1 MIDVIIYCP
10 NITAFNQELI
20 DGDFVDE
27 QGNPVFAVNRTP
39 RTYSPDKSKW
49 AALVRLDNQ
58 QDKNKAIHF
67 QGLEVLGTK
76 EQVEASPDLLAK
88 YLACYSRDPYTI
100 TDPETG
106 EVTTITPPLWHGEF
120 A

>member
-10 NITAFNQELI
+10 NATKFNQELI

-27 QGNPVFAVNRTP
+27 QGNPVFSVNRTP
-39 RTYSPDKSKW
+39 RTYSQDKSHW

-58 QDKNKAIHF
+58 QDQTKAIKF
-67 QGLEVLGTK
+67 NCVEVLGTK
-76 EQVEASPDLLAK
+76 EQVEVSPDLLAK
-88 YLACYSRDPYTI
+88 SLQCYNREPHTI
-100 TDPETG
+100 TDPESG